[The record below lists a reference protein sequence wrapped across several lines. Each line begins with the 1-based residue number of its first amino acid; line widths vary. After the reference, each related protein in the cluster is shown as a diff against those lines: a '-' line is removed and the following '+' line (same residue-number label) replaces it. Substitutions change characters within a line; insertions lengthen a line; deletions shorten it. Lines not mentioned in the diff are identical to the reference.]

1 MKKKYV
7 FITGAPG
14 SRWGRIEYFLAQH
27 SKFVD
32 NSAWLPYLQDNPNN
46 LTTHQHKFYGPY
58 NEHGERFDVLHLL
71 GRDGI
76 YDELDRAFD
85 PNDPRPI
92 RFVRCHHFAYQL
104 DWIAENLPEVDIIM
118 MLRESN
124 LCYRWWHEAGG
135 WDIEYPNYT
144 WYGTSEKMRRQIV
157 LENNCMLKFMRDRN
171 LEMDYSS
178 WEIHKWLKKHWHK
191 ETFSRELTDAHR
203 NPPDKTC
210 WPVVYRGSDENKF
223 RYQIFKK

>member
-14 SRWGRIEYFLAQH
+14 SRWGRIEFFLAQH
-27 SKFVD
+27 SKLVD
-32 NSAWLPYLQDNPNN
+32 NSAWLPYLVDKPSN
-46 LTTHQHKFYGPY
+46 LTTHQHKFFGPY

-76 YDELDRAFD
+76 FQELDRAFD
-85 PNDPRPI
+85 PTHTGSV

-124 LCYRWWHEAGG
+124 LCYKWWHEAGG
-135 WDIEYPNYT
+135 WDISYPNYT
-144 WYGTSEKMRRQIV
+144 WYAHSEKMRRQIII
-157 LENNCMLKFMRDRN
+157 ENNCMLKFMRDKR

-178 WEIHKWLKKHWHK
+178 RDIDKWLAKHWDA
-191 ETFSRELTDAHR
+191 ETFDKELTDAFITEQ
-203 NPPDKTC
+203 DKTC
-210 WPVVYRGSDENKF
+210 WPVMYRGTN
-223 RYQIFKK
+223 